1 MIKAIYHFR
10 KKPSKGWQAI
20 QGPILAAPSWSYF
33 QGSLNIAAHHF
44 NSAGHRNTTFSNV
57 SYCERDG
64 NSVSNSEHHLWKH
77 RWQEDSE
84 NAEAEGRKPA
94 LLLSH
99 KGELASLLQAQPQRH
114 YGGHKQ
120 NKIRKNSDT
129 DVNVHCLKKKKK
141 TCPTNNWRTFFF
153 LPLSTSK
160 PHGSQNSQEGLHK
173 PIPYIQRWEICAKL
187 RSQRLD
193 YVRANIQAPKVLVES
208 YPAKTWLRTLDT
220 NLQQG

>member
-141 TCPTNNWRTFFF
+141 KLAQPITDEPSSSCLFPPLNLTEAKTVRRDYISQFPTFRDEK
-153 LPLSTSK
+153 SV
-160 PHGSQNSQEGLHK
+160 QNSEVRDLTTSGLISR
-173 PIPYIQRWEICAKL
+173 P
-187 RSQRLD
+187 
-193 YVRANIQAPKVLVES
+193 PKS
-208 YPAKTWLRTLDT
+208 
-220 NLQQG
+220 

>member
-1 MIKAIYHFR
+1 MWVTVREMGTQCQTRSIISESTADKKIQKMQRLKVGNQPCCSVIK
-10 KKPSKGWQAI
+10 
-20 QGPILAAPSWSYF
+20 
-33 QGSLNIAAHHF
+33 
-44 NSAGHRNTTFSNV
+44 
-57 SYCERDG
+57 G
-64 NSVSNSEHHLWKH
+64 NSPLSCRPNHRDTTEAINKTRSERTLIRTLTCIVS
-77 RWQEDSE
+77 
-84 NAEAEGRKPA
+84 
-94 LLLSH
+94 
-99 KGELASLLQAQPQRH
+99 
-114 YGGHKQ
+114 
-120 NKIRKNSDT
+120 
-129 DVNVHCLKKKKK
+129 KKKKK